1 MADRA
6 QWERREQGLAAEV
19 AALQAQ
25 LEAKQT
31 EQAQCSPRLA
41 LAVALTLTPTL
52 PLTLTLNPSP
62 NPDPNPEQAQCAA
75 HVARCDAAIKVVQT
89 KFAKSAQRLRLTMPL
104 HPSLRCAPLSL
115 RVPVSEPVRGEGG

>member
-31 EQAQCSPRLA
+31 EQVQCSSPGPSR
-41 LAVALTLTPTL
+41 
-52 PLTLTLNPSP
+52 SP
-62 NPDPNPEQAQCAA
+62 NPDSNPTPNP
-75 HVARCDAAIKVVQT
+75 D
-89 KFAKSAQRLRLTMPL
+89 S
-104 HPSLRCAPLSL
+104 
-115 RVPVSEPVRGEGG
+115 